1 MHGVVVVEIWQRRH
15 ANPPAGSDAIKLGE
29 IQSNSI
35 GDFDGYVSFNIDG
48 IEGRIS
54 KVDSTSITL
63 ETEDRKIVLPLNKLL
78 NSTVEVFE

>member
-1 MHGVVVVEIWQRRH
+1 MNRWISDSLHGVVVVVVEIWQRRH

-48 IEGRIS
+48 IEGRGW
-54 KVDSTSITL
+54 VG
-63 ETEDRKIVLPLNKLL
+63 VGGG
-78 NSTVEVFE
+78 